1 MRLLKIV
8 VFCFV
13 EYNYGESAP
22 FEHTLFSEKLLIMF
36 WKVNY
41 LENYLL
47 LAIEIKYAYNQLIF
61 TVLLL
66 FIIIWAPVNAP
77 CLGVMF
83 DTALCVVHVS
93 GAVLNK

>member
-1 MRLLKIV
+1 VRLLKIV

-47 LAIEIKYAYNQLIF
+47 LAIEIICAYNQLIF
-61 TVLLL
+61 GV
-66 FIIIWAPVNAP
+66 FIIRLS
-77 CLGVMF
+77 LGACKCSMP
-83 DTALCVVHVS
+83 
-93 GAVLNK
+93 

>member
-47 LAIEIKYAYNQLIF
+47 LAIEIICAYNQLIF
-61 TVLLL
+61 GV
-66 FIIIWAPVNAP
+66 FIIRLS
-77 CLGVMF
+77 LGACKCSMP
-83 DTALCVVHVS
+83 
-93 GAVLNK
+93 